1 MLRDGDSCARRERA
15 VVCAVGAATSGAAAG
30 ERDRVARSCDRGC
43 HKPDALAM
51 LVMQRFASASGPAFD
66 SVYPDPLGR
75 AVVESAIQHK
85 ETRSIGL
92 TRVVEST
99 PSRAVLLLAGTVH
112 SGEGSGIETGSD
124 ETNEVRRF
132 SGFYEAARSDGS
144 WMLTRQIPLDTLNY
158 IRGQTL
164 HVALFPGH
172 RSDILD
178 TLAVTVGGPYGL
190 AFRLNNAARLTLV
203 QLNGRP
209 ARHAL
214 GGGVLWINAPRSG
227 ASRLSK
233 LVLHYSIPDEHTP
246 PPASKAG
253 GAAARRDSA
262 VAYGA
267 LNNTDVW
274 NPFFGY
280 DSGNDFSLMSVTAT
294 IPARYRLTTSVPQTE
309 VVRNGVRIVH
319 GETMH
324 PQFLLALIYDKDWQP
339 VTKQVGDLRVETFLT
354 PDFRFTPDTLA
365 AIVGRVYHVLVPRF
379 GEPQLPSHYLAV
391 VEDRALG
398 HSGFAVRMNN
408 AVISGGGATM
418 LDDPLLGPSYAFA
431 HEVSHGW
438 TMNATGRAA
447 NFLQEGWASYC
458 ESLLLRDVYG
468 PEAEHAMWEKLRTSY
483 ITGLDRAGFLG
494 GFEGHQSILGRPDNG
509 RIHYFK
515 GSWILHQLEYV
526 LGDSV
531 FDRAMRAY
539 IARSGSGNDGYEEL
553 IADMSRAAGRDM
565 TSLILPWLTE
575 KYIPDVDA
583 RVEGQR
589 LIVAQSQPSADF
601 DLPLDVELVTDSG
614 SVRRH
619 VHLRITR
626 RHRGPRHHATGDR
639 GTRRSRSPF
648 SAAPSLGR
656 ARALHAACAECAER
670 RARRKRCRQTSR
682 GQARGRSLVRHPAV
696 DGGSLPL
703 VVARGRQ
710 GTDRRRGTRRRKGQQ
725 RSLRARGRANR
736 ATGAAP
742 GGFARA
748 VTRSSLPTLPTPTRH
763 DS

>member
-1 MLRDGDSCARRERA
+1 MLRSRGLLTNCAMFITALATSTMVSAQSARPPAAQLQVNASAAPERA
-15 VVCAVGAATSGAAAG
+15 TVGAATPAALG
-30 ERDRVARSCDRGC
+30 N
-43 HKPDALAM
+43 
-51 LVMQRFASASGPAFD
+51 LVMRRFASASGPAFD

-92 TRVVEST
+92 VRVVEST
-99 PSRAVLLLAGTVH
+99 PRRAVLLLTGTVH

-132 SGFYEAARSDGS
+132 SGLYEAARGDGS
-144 WMLTRQIPLDTLNY
+144 WMITRQIPLDTLNY
-158 IRGQTL
+158 IRGQAL
-164 HVALFPGH
+164 HVALSPGH
-172 RSDILD
+172 HSDILD
-178 TLAVTVGGPYGL
+178 SLAVTVGGPYGL
-190 AFRLNNAARLTLV
+190 AFRLNNAAHITLA
-203 QLNGRP
+203 QLDGRN
-209 ARHAL
+209 ARYAF
-214 GGGVLWINAPRSG
+214 GGGVLWIDAPKSG

-233 LVLHYSIPDEHTP
+233 LVLRYTIADEHTP
-246 PPASKAG
+246 PAAKKSGKPAAP
-253 GAAARRDSA
+253 RDSV

-267 LNNTDVW
+267 LNNTDAW

-324 PQFLLALIYDKDWQP
+324 PQFLLALIYDTDWHP
-339 VTKQVGDLRVETFLT
+339 VTKRIGDVRVETFLT
-354 PDFRFTPDTLA
+354 PKFRFSPDTLA
-365 AIVGRVYHVLVPRF
+365 AIVGRVYRVLVPRF

-408 AVISGGGATM
+408 AVISGDGATM
-418 LDDPLLGPSYAFA
+418 LDEPSLGPSYAFA

-468 PEAEHAMWEKLRTSY
+468 PAAEHAMWEKLRTSY

-539 IARSGSGNDGYEEL
+539 IARSGSGSDGYEEL
-553 IADMSRAAGRDM
+553 IADMSRAAGRDV
-565 TSLILPWLTE
+565 TPLILPWLAGE
-575 KYIPDVDA
+575 YIPNVDA

-589 LIVAQSQPSADF
+589 LIVTQSQPGADF
-601 DLPLDVELVTDSG
+601 DLPLDVEIVTDSG
-614 SVRRH
+614 AMRRH
-619 VHLRITR
+619 VHLDIAR
-626 RHRGPRHHATGDR
+626 RYRGCRHDAAGDR
-639 GTRRSRSPF
+639 GARRSRS
-648 SAAPSLGR
+648 SLSSAPSLGR
-656 ARALHAACAECAER
+656 ARAIHAACAKCAER
-670 RARRKRCRQTSR
+670 RALRKHRVQTRCGHARR
-682 GQARGRSLVRHPAV
+682 RSLVRHPAV
-696 DGGSLPL
+696 DRGPL
-703 VVARGRQ
+703 LLDVARGRQ
-710 GTDRRRGTRRRKGQQ
+710 GADR
-725 RSLRARGRANR
+725 
-736 ATGAAP
+736 
-742 GGFARA
+742 
-748 VTRSSLPTLPTPTRH
+748 
-763 DS
+763 

>member
-1 MLRDGDSCARRERA
+1 MVRLQRLLVSCTTLIPALALGVSVAAQSAASTPAQLQSHETVAPPGRA
-15 VVCAVGAATSGAAAG
+15 TVGAAT
-30 ERDRVARSCDRGC
+30 
-43 HKPDALAM
+43 PDALGRV
-51 LVMQRFASASGPAFD
+51 VMQRFASASAPAFD

-92 TRVVEST
+92 IRVLEST
-99 PSRAVLLLAGTVH
+99 ASRAVLLLTGTVH
-112 SGEGSGIETGSD
+112 SGEGSGMETGSD

-132 SGFYEAARSDGS
+132 SGLYEASRSGGS
-144 WMLTRQIPLDTLNY
+144 WMIARQIPLDTLNF
-158 IRGQTL
+158 IRGQAL
-164 HVALFPGH
+164 HVALSPGRH
-172 RSDILD
+172 SDILD

-190 AFRLNNAARLTLV
+190 AFRLNNAAHIALV
-203 QLNGRP
+203 QLDGRP
-209 ARHAL
+209 AHYAF
-214 GGGVLWINAPRSG
+214 GGGVIWIDAPPSG

-233 LVLHYSIPDEHTP
+233 LVLRYTIADEHTP
-246 PPASKAG
+246 PPAAKTGKAT
-253 GAAARRDSA
+253 ARRDSV

-339 VTKQVGDLRVETFLT
+339 ATKQIGDLRVETFLT
-354 PDFRFTPDTLA
+354 PKFRFSTDTLA

-408 AVISGGGATM
+408 AVISGDGATM
-418 LDDPLLGPSYAFA
+418 LDEPSLGPSYAFA

-468 PEAEHAMWEKLRTSY
+468 PDAEHAMWEKLRTSY

-515 GSWILHQLEYV
+515 GSWILRQLEYV

-539 IARSGSGNDGYEEL
+539 IARSGSGSDGYEEL
-553 IADMSRAAGRDM
+553 VADMSRAAGRDM
-565 TSLILPWLTE
+565 TSFIMPWLTE

-583 RVEGQR
+583 RVEGER
-589 LIVAQSQPSADF
+589 LIVTQSQPSADF
-601 DLPLDVELVTDSG
+601 DLPLDVDLVTDSG
-614 SVRRH
+614 TVRRH
-619 VHLRITR
+619 VHLASRADTVNL
-626 RHRGPRHHATGDR
+626 
-639 GTRRSRSPF
+639 GT
-648 SAAPSLGR
+648 
-656 ARALHAACAECAER
+656 
-670 RARRKRCRQTSR
+670 T
-682 GQARGRSLVRHPAV
+682 
-696 DGGSLPL
+696 
-703 VVARGRQ
+703 
-710 GTDRRRGTRRRKGQQ
+710 
-725 RSLRARGRANR
+725 
-736 ATGAAP
+736 
-742 GGFARA
+742 RA
-748 VTRSSLPTLPTPTRH
+748 VTAVHVDPDHHFLLRRHWGELARFTLRAPNAQSVELSGNIAVKPVAATREGDLWSVTLPLTEGRYLWMWRVDGKGPTDEEALAAVKRTGDPSARAGVRTVRPEQRLA
-763 DS
+763 DSLAR

>member
-1 MLRDGDSCARRERA
+1 MVRLQRLLVSCTTLIPALALGVSVAAQSAASTPAQLQSHETVAPPGRA
-15 VVCAVGAATSGAAAG
+15 TVGAAT
-30 ERDRVARSCDRGC
+30 
-43 HKPDALAM
+43 PDALGRV
-51 LVMQRFASASGPAFD
+51 VMQRFASASAPAFD

-92 TRVVEST
+92 IRVLEST
-99 PSRAVLLLAGTVH
+99 ASRAVLLLTGTVH

-132 SGFYEAARSDGS
+132 SGLYEAARGDGP
-144 WMLTRQIPLDTLNY
+144 WTITRQIPLDTLNF
-158 IRGQTL
+158 IRGQAL
-164 HVALFPGH
+164 HVALSPGH
-172 RSDILD
+172 QSDILD
-178 TLAVTVGGPYGL
+178 SLAVTVGGPYGL
-190 AFRLNNAARLTLV
+190 AFRLNNAAHISLV
-203 QLNGRP
+203 QLDGRP
-209 ARHAL
+209 AHYAF
-214 GGGVLWINAPRSG
+214 GGGVLWIDAPRSG

-233 LVLHYSIPDEHTP
+233 LVLRYTIADEHTP
-246 PPASKAG
+246 RAPAKG
-253 GAAARRDSA
+253 GKPAARRDTL

-339 VTKQVGDLRVETFLT
+339 VTKQIGELRVETFLT
-354 PDFRFTPDTLA
+354 PSFRFTPDTLA
-365 AIVGRVYHVLVPRF
+365 AIVGRVYRVLVPRF

-408 AVISGGGATM
+408 AVISGDGATM
-418 LDDPLLGPSYAFA
+418 LDEPSLGPSYAFA

-458 ESLLLRDVYG
+458 ESLLLREVYG
-468 PEAEHAMWEKLRTSY
+468 PATEHAMWEKLRTSY

-539 IARSGSGNDGYEEL
+539 IARSGSGSDGYEEL

-565 TSLILPWLTE
+565 TSFIMPWLTE
-575 KYIPDVDA
+575 QYIPNVDA

-589 LIVAQSQPSADF
+589 LIVTQSQPGADF
-601 DLPLDVELVTDSG
+601 DLPLDIELITDSG
-614 SVRRH
+614 AVQRH
-619 VHLRITR
+619 VHLTSRADTVELGATR
-626 RHRGPRHHATGDR
+626 AVSAVHVDPDHHFLLRRQWGELARFTLRAPNAQSVELSGSVASKPVAATRDGDLWSVTVPLTEGRYLWMWRVDGKGPTDEEAL
-639 GTRRSRSPF
+639 
-648 SAAPSLGR
+648 AAVKVTNDPS
-656 ARALHAACAECAER
+656 ARAGVRIVRPEQRLADSL
-670 RARRKRCRQTSR
+670 AR
-682 GQARGRSLVRHPAV
+682 
-696 DGGSLPL
+696 
-703 VVARGRQ
+703 
-710 GTDRRRGTRRRKGQQ
+710 
-725 RSLRARGRANR
+725 
-736 ATGAAP
+736 
-742 GGFARA
+742 
-748 VTRSSLPTLPTPTRH
+748 
-763 DS
+763 

>member
-1 MLRDGDSCARRERA
+1 MVRLQRLLVSCTTLIPALALGVSVAAQSAASTPAQLQSHETVAPPGRA
-15 VVCAVGAATSGAAAG
+15 TVGAAT
-30 ERDRVARSCDRGC
+30 
-43 HKPDALAM
+43 PDALGRV
-51 LVMQRFASASGPAFD
+51 VMQRFASASAPAFD

-92 TRVVEST
+92 IRVLEST
-99 PSRAVLLLAGTVH
+99 ASRAVLLLTGTVH

-132 SGFYEAARSDGS
+132 SGLYEAARGDGP
-144 WMLTRQIPLDTLNY
+144 WTITRQIPLDTLNF
-158 IRGQTL
+158 IRGQAL
-164 HVALFPGH
+164 HVALSPGH
-172 RSDILD
+172 QSDILD
-178 TLAVTVGGPYGL
+178 SLAVTVGGPYGL
-190 AFRLNNAARLTLV
+190 AFRLNNAAHISLV
-203 QLNGRP
+203 QLDGRP
-209 ARHAL
+209 AHYAF
-214 GGGVLWINAPRSG
+214 GGGVLWIDAPRSG

-233 LVLHYSIPDEHTP
+233 LVLRYTIADEHTP
-246 PPASKAG
+246 RAPAKG
-253 GAAARRDSA
+253 GKPAARRDTL

-339 VTKQVGDLRVETFLT
+339 VTKQIGELRVETFLT
-354 PDFRFTPDTLA
+354 PSFRFSPDTLA
-365 AIVGRVYHVLVPRF
+365 AIVGRVYRVLVPRF

-408 AVISGGGATM
+408 AVISGDGATM
-418 LDDPLLGPSYAFA
+418 LDEPSLGPSYAFA

-458 ESLLLRDVYG
+458 ESLLLREVYG
-468 PEAEHAMWEKLRTSY
+468 PATEHAMWEKLRTSY

-539 IARSGSGNDGYEEL
+539 IARSGSGSDGYEEL

-565 TSLILPWLTE
+565 TSFIMPWLTE
-575 KYIPDVDA
+575 QYIPNVDA
-583 RVEGQR
+583 RAEGQR
-589 LIVAQSQPSADF
+589 LIVTQSQPGADF
-601 DLPLDVELVTDSG
+601 DLPLDIELITDSG
-614 SVRRH
+614 AVQRH
-619 VHLRITR
+619 VHLTSRADTVELGATRAVSAVHVDPDHHFLLR
-626 RHRGPRHHATGDR
+626 RHWGELARFTLRAPNAQSVELSGSVASKPVAATRDGDLWSVTVPLTEGRYLWMWRVDGKGPTDEEAL
-639 GTRRSRSPF
+639 
-648 SAAPSLGR
+648 AAVKVTNDPS
-656 ARALHAACAECAER
+656 ARAGVRIVRPEQRLADSL
-670 RARRKRCRQTSR
+670 AR
-682 GQARGRSLVRHPAV
+682 
-696 DGGSLPL
+696 
-703 VVARGRQ
+703 
-710 GTDRRRGTRRRKGQQ
+710 
-725 RSLRARGRANR
+725 
-736 ATGAAP
+736 
-742 GGFARA
+742 
-748 VTRSSLPTLPTPTRH
+748 
-763 DS
+763 

>member
-1 MLRDGDSCARRERA
+1 MPRLQSVVVSCANLIPALALSASLYAQSATPAVTQVESSATIAPPDRA
-15 VVCAVGAATSGAAAG
+15 TVGAVTPAALG
-30 ERDRVARSCDRGC
+30 
-43 HKPDALAM
+43 K
-51 LVMQRFASASGPAFD
+51 LVMQRFASATAPAFD

-85 ETRSIGL
+85 DTRSIGL
-92 TRVVEST
+92 IRVLEST
-99 PSRAVLLLAGTVH
+99 PSRAVLLLTGTVH
-112 SGEGSGIETGSD
+112 SGKGSGIETGSD

-132 SGFYEAARSDGS
+132 SGLYEAERNDGA
-144 WMLTRQIPLDTLNY
+144 WMVSRQIPLDTLNY
-158 IRGQTL
+158 IRGQNL
-164 HVALFPGH
+164 HVALSPGRH
-172 RSDILD
+172 SDILD
-178 TLAVTVGGPYGL
+178 SLTVTVGGPYGL
-190 AFRLNNAARLTLV
+190 ALRLNNAARLSLV
-203 QLNGRP
+203 QLDGRP
-209 ARHAL
+209 AHYAF
-214 GGGVLWINAPRSG
+214 GGGVLWIDAPRSG
-227 ASRLSK
+227 TSRLSK
-233 LVLHYSIPDEHTP
+233 LVLRYTIADERTP
-246 PPASKAG
+246 PAPAKG
-253 GAAARRDSA
+253 GKPAAHRDS
-262 VAYGA
+262 VIAYGA

-339 VTKQVGDLRVETFLT
+339 ITKQIGDLRVETFLT
-354 PDFRFTPDTLA
+354 PSFHFSADTLA
-365 AIVGRVYHVLVPRF
+365 AIVGRVYRVLVPRF

-408 AVISGGGATM
+408 AVISGDGATM
-418 LDDPLLGPSYAFA
+418 LDEPSLGPSYAFA

-447 NFLQEGWASYC
+447 NFLQEGWASFC

-468 PEAEHAMWEKLRTSY
+468 PEAEQAMWEKLRTSY

-515 GSWILHQLEYV
+515 GSWILRQLEYV

-539 IARSGSGNDGYEEL
+539 ITRSGNGNDGYEEL

-565 TSLILPWLTE
+565 TSFVMPWLTE
-575 KYIPDVDA
+575 KYIPNVEA

-589 LIVAQSQPSADF
+589 LIVTQSQPGADF
-601 DLPLDVELVTDSG
+601 DLPLDIELITDSG
-614 SVRRH
+614 AVRRH
-619 VHLRITR
+619 VHLMSRADTVDLGTTRTVTAVHVDPDHHFLLR
-626 RHRGPRHHATGDR
+626 RHWGELARFTLRAPNARSVELSGSIASKPVPATRDGDHWSVTLPLTEGRYFWMWRVDGKGPTDEEAL
-639 GTRRSRSPF
+639 
-648 SAAPSLGR
+648 AAVKLTNDPS
-656 ARALHAACAECAER
+656 ARAGVRIVRPEQRLADSL
-670 RARRKRCRQTSR
+670 AR
-682 GQARGRSLVRHPAV
+682 
-696 DGGSLPL
+696 
-703 VVARGRQ
+703 
-710 GTDRRRGTRRRKGQQ
+710 
-725 RSLRARGRANR
+725 
-736 ATGAAP
+736 
-742 GGFARA
+742 
-748 VTRSSLPTLPTPTRH
+748 
-763 DS
+763 